1 MCGGGGA
8 GAAYTWEKVGG
19 ELSSSSLSVKGD
31 TLAVRCGLIGVTVQ
45 ALETRHDMT
54 NNMTYNQRQDMT
66 AIGVTL

>member
-54 NNMTYNQRQDMT
+54 
-66 AIGVTL
+66 